1 MSARVEG
8 LGNLP
13 S

>member
-1 MSARVEG
+1 MTDHTG

-13 S
+13 Q